1 MEVEA
6 VTHALRWIVSRGD
19 SHTTHA
25 IILTDSMSLWVYCP
39 GHAGVKVNDQ
49 AAGLAGQETLTS
61 GLLLRRSGPV
71 CMEEGFAT
79 LPVNATQA
87 VATVAVRI
95 WFGSH
100 AWVTEGPA
108 GN

>member
-1 MEVEA
+1 ME
-6 VTHALRWIVSRGD
+6 
-19 SHTTHA
+19 
-25 IILTDSMSLWVYCP
+25 
-39 GHAGVKVNDQ
+39 K
-49 AAGLAGQETLTS
+49 
-61 GLLLRRSGPV
+61 
-71 CMEEGFAT
+71 GFAT
-79 LPVNATQA
+79 LPVNPTQAVATLPVNPTQA